1 MYGLLGHQMLLEIC
15 QECFF
20 RFLKPIEY
28 PKHLQQVRQQ
38 LHQRLQL
45 QLVHDPKTMETK
57 LALESGALAVLA
69 VLAVLAQEK
78 TKRHFAERVDQ
89 LPVPLLQPQAQQDSG

>member
-28 PKHLQQVRQQ
+28 PKYLQQVRQQ

-45 QLVHDPKTMETK
+45 RLVHDPKTMETK

-69 VLAVLAQEK
+69 QEK
-78 TKRHFAERVDQ
+78 TKRHFAERVGRRIG
-89 LPVPLLQPQAQQDSG
+89 LLRRH